1 MKDRFH
7 DTGRVKTIPIRLDDG
22 DNASTDG
29 RVGIRINDEILFEFR
44 KVTLAIPD
52 MDVRASVGE
61 GSGGMADGFAVT
73 FKKEYTLV
81 NVIAVVHR
89 DVTIGRFGSPQL
101 GRNINDKG
109 ISGRKEG

>member
-44 KVTLAIPD
+44 KVTLAIP
-52 MDVRASVGE
+52 
-61 GSGGMADGFAVT
+61 
-73 FKKEYTLV
+73 
-81 NVIAVVHR
+81 
-89 DVTIGRFGSPQL
+89 
-101 GRNINDKG
+101 
-109 ISGRKEG
+109 